1 MIPKKA
7 NKLYSVVA
15 EDLNVSQ
22 TLVEDVVEFYYKE
35 VRKNLSELSEP
46 RINIDGL
53 GHFVAKHGTIIK
65 TIERFQKSLVDHDVS
80 TFKAYHSKKGM
91 EVKLEKLIELEK
103 KLSQQA
109 DRKKEFFK
117 TKKDESS
124 SKDNLGE

>member
-7 NKLYSVVA
+7 NKLYSTVA
-15 EDLNVSQ
+15 EDLNVSE

-46 RINIDGL
+46 RINIEGL

-65 TIERFQKSLVDHDVS
+65 TIERFQKSLVNHDVS
-80 TFKAYHSKKGM
+80 TFKAYHNKKGM
-91 EVKLEKLIELEK
+91 EVKLGKLIELEK

-117 TKKDESS
+117 TKKNESS

>member
-7 NKLYSVVA
+7 NKLYSTVA
-15 EDLNVSQ
+15 EDLNVSE
-22 TLVEDVVEFYYKE
+22 TLVEDIVEFYYKE

-65 TIERFQKSLVDHDVS
+65 TIERFQKSLLNHDVS
-80 TFKAYHSKKGM
+80 TFKAYHNKKGM

-103 KLSQQA
+103 KLSHQA

-117 TKKDESS
+117 TKKNESS
-124 SKDNLGE
+124 SKNNLGE

>member
-1 MIPKKA
+1 MIPKKV

-65 TIERFQKSLVDHDVS
+65 TIERFQKSLINHDVS

-103 KLSQQA
+103 KLSQQV